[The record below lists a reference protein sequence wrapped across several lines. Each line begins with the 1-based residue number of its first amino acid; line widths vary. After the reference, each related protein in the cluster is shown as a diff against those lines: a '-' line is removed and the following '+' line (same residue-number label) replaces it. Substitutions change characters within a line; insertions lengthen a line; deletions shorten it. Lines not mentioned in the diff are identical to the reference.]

1 MRGGGGGRRRRKKG
15 RDEELGWW
23 RKERCG
29 GGSRRCREL
38 INQLEQPSPG
48 AGGGGAG
55 KITASERGC
64 LGNPKDVMFSCFM
77 LFLRKKEPSS

>member
-1 MRGGGGGRRRRKKG
+1 MRSWAGG
-15 RDEELGWW
+15 E
-23 RKERCG
+23 KERCGGG

-38 INQLEQPSPG
+38 INQLEQLSPR

-55 KITASERGC
+55 KITASKRGC
-64 LGNPKDVMFSCFM
+64 LGNLKDVMFSCL

>member
-1 MRGGGGGRRRRKKG
+1 MKEWGGGGRRRKG
-15 RDEELGWW
+15 GMRSPAGGE
-23 RKERCG
+23 KERCGG

-38 INQLEQPSPG
+38 INQLEQLSPG

-55 KITASERGC
+55 KITASKRGC
-64 LGNPKDVMFSCFM
+64 LGNLKDVMFFCFM